1 MSNQRLL
8 KNGIIVISVALVI
21 ILVLIISPYLA
32 QSLGFGNEEQT
43 VVGYSD
49 ETVRARVI
57 AVQEE
62 GPAEVAGREQTY
74 QVLEIQILEGTYEQ
88 QRLMLEMGKSQ
99 ILSEEYLLKPDDVVL
114 VNAAESLVTGKT
126 AAYFVDFV
134 REKAII
140 IVFLI
145 FSAVAFIIGGKTGL
159 RSLLG
164 SIVGLA
170 IIAMF
175 VIPQILN
182 GKNPLLVSIIGS
194 AMFLGFS
201 LYIVYGWK
209 GMTHVAVIG
218 MVFSLFLTGAFSIFA
233 VRLTRLTGFG
243 DENMMFLVQQSE
255 NNIDMRGILI
265 AGIIISSLGVL
276 DDLVVGQSSAVFQ
289 LYETNPDLSV
299 AELYKRAMVIGRDHV
314 AASVNTLILAYAGE
328 SLPMLLLFSL
338 TNVDMRLALNVSY
351 ITEEIVQALAGTTG
365 LFLSIPIA
373 TFIAT
378 RWVKRDDKKDA
389 SGDVSQS

>member
-8 KNGIIVISVALVI
+8 KNAIIVIAVTLII
-21 ILVLIISPYLA
+21 ILTLIVAPYITQLFN
-32 QSLGFGNEEQT
+32 SGEKEQT

-49 ETVRARVI
+49 ETVRARVL
-57 AVQEE
+57 AVQEQ
-62 GPAEVAGREQTY
+62 GPAEVAGRQQTY

-88 QRLMLEMGKSQ
+88 QRLMLELGNSQ
-99 ILSEEYLLKPDDVVL
+99 ILPEDYLLKPGDVVL
-114 VNAAESLVTGKT
+114 VNVAESMVTGKT

-134 REKAII
+134 RENAII

-145 FSAVAFIIGGKTGL
+145 FSLVAVLIGGKTGL

-164 SIVGLA
+164 SLVGMA
-170 IIAMF
+170 IIALF

-182 GKNPLLVSIIGS
+182 GKSPLLVSIIGA

-201 LYIVYGWK
+201 LYVVYGWK

-218 MVFSLFLTGAFSIFA
+218 MVFSLFLTGLFSVFA
-233 VRLTRLTGFG
+233 VRLTRLTGYG
-243 DENMMFLVQQSE
+243 DENVMFLVQQSQ
-255 NNIDMRGILI
+255 NTIDMRGILI

-289 LYETNPDLSV
+289 LYETNPSLSV
-299 AELYKRAMVIGRDHV
+299 KDLYKRAMVIGRDHV

-365 LFLSIPIA
+365 LFMSIPIA
-373 TFIAT
+373 TFIAC
-378 RWVKRDDKKDA
+378 RWVKGPGRKKEGSAIA
-389 SGDVSQS
+389 S

>member
-389 SGDVSQS
+389 SGGVSQS